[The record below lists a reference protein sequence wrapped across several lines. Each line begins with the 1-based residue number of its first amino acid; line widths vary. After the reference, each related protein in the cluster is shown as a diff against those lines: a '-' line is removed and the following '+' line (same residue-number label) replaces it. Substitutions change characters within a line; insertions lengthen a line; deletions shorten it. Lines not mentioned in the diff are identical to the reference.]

1 MLTGIGASAG
11 IGIGKALVIHEET
24 LAFIPHAV
32 EDREA
37 ELQRWR
43 TALETFCDR
52 TTAQADELRARVGEQ
67 DAAILEGHILM
78 IRDPFMT
85 GEIERQITEEGA
97 CAENALSM
105 VCDQFA
111 AIFSATDDELTRQ
124 RVTDVEDIKTGIL
137 RLLLGVS
144 ETDLSAIPPD
154 TVVVT
159 RELTPSMTARIR
171 TEHVAAFVTET
182 GGKTAHAA
190 ILARSLEIPAVLGIP
205 DATSRLQ
212 DGDIIVVDGGTGE
225 VLERPSA
232 EQLADY
238 RARQQAL
245 LEDRRALLQ
254 YIGKPTETADGRQLE
269 LVANIGT
276 PEEASRVLE
285 CDGEGVGLFRTEFLF
300 MDRDAL
306 PTEEEQFAAYRQAVL
321 TLKGRPLIIRTLD
334 VGGDKALPYLGM
346 QPEENPFLGYRAVRF
361 CLGRPDIFRPQLR
374 ALLRA
379 SAFGDIRIM
388 VPLVTCVEE
397 LTAVRTLLAEL
408 MKDLDGEHISYNRDI
423 PVGIMIE
430 TPAAGAIAD
439 LLAAEADFFSIGT
452 NDLTQY
458 FMAVDRGNSQ
468 VSYLYSP
475 FQPAVLRAI
484 RHIIDCG
491 RRAGIPVGMCGEAA
505 SDPLLIPLL
514 LSFGLTEFSV
524 NPTSLLATRREI
536 ARWTLPEAGRLTAEI
551 MRQTTEAAVRR
562 LLEAQH

>member
-11 IGIGKALVIHEET
+11 IGVGRALVIHEET
-24 LAFIPHAV
+24 LAFTPHAV

-43 TALETFCDR
+43 AALESLCDR

-85 GEIERQITEEGA
+85 GEIERLIMEEGA

-212 DGDIIVVDGGTGE
+212 DGDTIIVDGGTGE

-245 LEDRRALLQ
+245 LKDRRALLQ
-254 YIGKPTETADGRQLE
+254 YVGKPTETADGRQVE

-285 CDGEGVGLFRTEFLF
+285 FDGEGVGLFRTEFLF

-321 TLKGRPLIIRTLD
+321 ALKGRPLIIRTLD

-346 QPEENPFLGYRAVRF
+346 PSEENPFLGYRAVRF
-361 CLGRPDIFRPQLR
+361 CLGQPDIFRPQLR

-408 MKDLDGEHISYNRDI
+408 MAELDGEHISYNRDI
-423 PVGIMIE
+423 PVGVMIE

-458 FMAVDRGNSQ
+458 VMVVDRGNAQ
-468 VSYLYSP
+468 VSYLYTP

-491 RRAGIPVGMCGEAA
+491 RQAGIPVGMCGEAA
-505 SDPLLIPLL
+505 ADPLLIPLL

-536 ARWTLPEAGRLTAEI
+536 ARWTLPEAGRLTAAV
-551 MRQTTEAAVRR
+551 MRQTTEAAIRR
-562 LLEAQH
+562 LLEAQN